1 MQQQDNH
8 ATKQL
13 KRERIKKCGLLHFA
27 NMILNSYKNVQEENK
42 KT

>member
-1 MQQQDNH
+1 MQQQEI
-8 ATKQL
+8 KQQS
-13 KRERIKKCGLLHFA
+13 RERKKCGLLHFA